1 MQTCKSDKPEQKA
14 PTEISGN
21 IHTHRT
27 QGLPTTPAICHSKPQ
42 THHRGVLL
50 SGGQSFPG
58 RESATQTLRKTPNP
72 SGMTMC
78 LTYMRKGAWSRM
90 FIFSRLPSEQA
101 CITAH
106 FFYANPHVGWPLD
119 VCAAV
124 SDCMARVKK
133 KYCGDSR
140 QFSASHV
147 HCFTVTSYVSSH
159 SQPTKWINYR
169 RAVRGCIQG

>member
-21 IHTHRT
+21 IHARRT
-27 QGLPTTPAICHSKPQ
+27 LGLPTAPAICRSKPQ

-50 SGGQSFPG
+50 SGGQSVPE
-58 RESATQTLRKTPNP
+58 RESATQTLQETPNP

-78 LTYMRKGAWSRM
+78 LTYMRKGAWSRV
-90 FIFSRLPSEQA
+90 FIFSRLPSERA
-101 CITAH
+101 CLTAH
-106 FFYANPHVGWPLD
+106 LFYANPHVGWPLD
-119 VCAAV
+119 VLHR
-124 SDCMARVKK
+124 MAQVKR
-133 KYCGDSR
+133 KYCGDGR

-147 HCFTVTSYVSSH
+147 HRFTVSSYVLPH

-169 RAVRGCIQG
+169 CAVRACIQG